1 MESLRLRRYVA
12 LSATLLALSFCILWD
27 SYESLL
33 RLVVNSQLFPLA
45 WSGLI
50 VFLLTCLS
58 TDERRFLRWR
68 GTKERRSVEFIPL
81 RGVIDVKMIKGAWFL
96 VGRDKAQKLKKRGER
111 HVSLVPTLDTL
122 ANVIEN
128 DVCAL
133 SMSYLFA
140 SKTRGFDRI
149 VRPVRQWI
157 SRVQWFLLKRK

>member
-1 MESLRLRRYVA
+1 MRQLRELTETRRQFPIISTC
-12 LSATLLALSFCILWD
+12 LIRFD
-27 SYESLL
+27 S
-33 RLVVNSQLFPLA
+33 
-45 WSGLI
+45 
-50 VFLLTCLS
+50 FLLTCLS

-96 VGRDKAQKLKKRGER
+96 VSRDKAQKLKKRGER

-157 SRVQWFLLKRK
+157 SRVQWFLLKGNRTKRFVRIHYTMAI